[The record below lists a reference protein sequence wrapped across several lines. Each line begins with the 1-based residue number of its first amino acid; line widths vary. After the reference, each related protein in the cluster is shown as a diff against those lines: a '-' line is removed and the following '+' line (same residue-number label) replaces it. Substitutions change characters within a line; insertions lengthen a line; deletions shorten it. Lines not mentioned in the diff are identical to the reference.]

1 MIAGILL
8 AAGGARR
15 FRSQK
20 LVAPLDGMAVV
31 RHSAMALAPAVDR
44 LFVVV
49 GSEAAE
55 VTAAL
60 DGLDVE
66 IVENPE
72 WELGLAGSLRCGI
85 SALSDDVDAVVVTL
99 GDQPRVDPGLI
110 AAVVQVWGQFKPPI
124 VTARYRETP
133 AHPVVFSR
141 RMFGELLALE
151 GDAGARLLIDRTPSR
166 VLNVDYDSPVPL
178 DVDTPDDLDAL
189 RGESA

>member
-20 LVAPLDGMAVV
+20 LVAPLDGMPVV
-31 RHSAMALAPAVDR
+31 RHSAAALASAVDR
-44 LFVVV
+44 LIVVV
-49 GSEAAE
+49 GSQGSE
-55 VTAAL
+55 VAAAL
-60 DGLDVE
+60 GDVEAE

-72 WELGLAGSLRCGI
+72 WESGLAGSLRCGI
-85 SALSDDVDAVVVTL
+85 SALSEDVDAVVVTL
-99 GDQPRVDPGLI
+99 GDQPTIDPGLI
-110 AAVVQVWGQFKPPI
+110 EAVVQVWGQFKPPI
-124 VTARYRETP
+124 VTARYRNTP
-133 AHPVVFSR
+133 AHPVLFSR

-166 VLNVDYDSPVPL
+166 VLNVDYDAPVPR
-178 DVDTPDDLDAL
+178 DVDTPEDLDTL